1 MVISQL
7 LKSLVPDEQLTLT
20 PEGAMKEIEGF
31 SFQGPGW
38 YITELGSMLVVATD
52 VINTYIFSIFYGRDP
67 RLAYQAIAMARVNSI
82 SEVKAIASAPVKGPA
97 IRVRLIYWVGVGIL
111 WGLGLVAQHKWGF
124 AALVPFLGLMLLW
137 PYAIRKFANWSKEPK
152 HDV

>member
-67 RLAYQAIAMARVNSI
+67 RLAYQAIATARVNTVSTKTVGTI
-82 SEVKAIASAPVKGPA
+82 QPTDRS
-97 IRVRLIYWVGVGIL
+97 RLIYWAIAVALWVAILVVG
-111 WGLGLVAQHKWGF
+111 HKWGYR
-124 AALVPFLGLMLLW
+124 AEIPLVLTLVAWVVGAKRWF
-137 PYAIRKFANWSKEPK
+137 SKPKEKK
-152 HDV
+152 HDA